1 MMILGEIMNFGAYA
15 FVEAIV
21 VVSTS
26 ESVKRLPSVLLMTT
40 STQTPLG
47 SLSVVVC
54 AIMSSWFLDEK
65 LTTLGWLACA
75 ECIVRFC

>member
-21 VVSTS
+21 VVSFS
-26 ESVKRLPSVLLMTT
+26 WQAAFFRQAMTT
-40 STQTPLG
+40 SAQTPLG

-75 ECIVRFC
+75 ECIVRLC

>member
-1 MMILGEIMNFGAYA
+1 MNFGAYA

-21 VVSTS
+21 VVSFS
-26 ESVKRLPSVLLMTT
+26 GTT
-40 STQTPLG
+40 ACFLRDVTISAQTPLG
-47 SLSVVVC
+47 SLSVVIC

-75 ECIVRFC
+75 ECIVRLCW

>member
-21 VVSTS
+21 VVSFS
-26 ESVKRLPSVLLMTT
+26 WQIGMFHQAVTT
-40 STQTPLG
+40 FAQTPLG
-47 SLSVVVC
+47 SLSVVIC

-75 ECIVRFC
+75 ECIVRLS